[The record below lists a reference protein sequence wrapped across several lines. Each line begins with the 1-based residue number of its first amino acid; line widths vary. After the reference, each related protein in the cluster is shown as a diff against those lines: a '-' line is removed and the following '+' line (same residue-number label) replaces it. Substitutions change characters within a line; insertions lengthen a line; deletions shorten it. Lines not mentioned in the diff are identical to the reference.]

1 MTANPAAE
9 QQDFLKDCADFT
21 SSGRLAD
28 YALFEQ
34 YYDGEQNVKLT
45 DRTKRFLEQHGSQV
59 KWCENFSEVIVDVLA
74 ERLVVSGFG
83 IYSEDEGD
91 TSAAED
97 AQANLSAE
105 LHSYVDDLLEQNIFD
120 SMQDVAHT
128 TGLIKGDAFLVA
140 YVDEGKPCLTW
151 NPPETFKVY
160 YSTEKPD
167 EMKLAVKKWNTKK
180 EGPSNPEGAAITRM
194 NLYYEDRIE
203 KYFCASDD
211 GDFEKWTEP
220 QDEGKEQEP
229 WPAPWVDSDE
239 QPLGIPVFHL
249 KYKSLGRP
257 MGRSRLKAAIPFQDE
272 LNKQVVDLMMVM
284 DHLGWPQRYVFG
296 VDLDQGQVDSLIGDY
311 LTGGNTEIKVGQFD
325 AANPQGILD
334 SIDATLARL
343 SRRCRVPL
351 YQITGGTMPSGESL
365 KAAESGIVRT
375 ALLTQTEWGSVWEN
389 AVRMLIRLGQT
400 FADAPPADLDT
411 LTIRCE
417 WDDAES
423 RNDLEEANT
432 ALIYDQLGV
441 SKDTN
446 LTRLGFDPEEERDK
460 KAQELAESKQTQDMF
475 FNAGNADGAAS
486 EEPTMPMDGQVM
498 AGTAV

>member
-1 MTANPAAE
+1 MIAPTRKLIPVVDNPTPTPNAE
-9 QQDFLKDCADFT
+9 QQDFLKDCADFI

-28 YALFEQ
+28 YALFEN
-34 YYDGEQNVKLT
+34 YYDGNQNVKLT

-83 IYSEDEGD
+83 VYGEE
-91 TSAAED
+91 ED
-97 AQANLSAE
+97 ADTTE
-105 LHSYVDDLLEQNIFD
+105 IHSYVDDLLEQNIFD

-128 TGLIKGDAFLVA
+128 TALIKGDAFLVA
-140 YVDEGKPCLTW
+140 YVDDGKPRLTW
-151 NPPETFKVY
+151 NPPEAFKVY
-160 YSTEKPD
+160 YSAEKPD
-167 EMKLAVKKWNTKK
+167 EPELFVKKWDTKK
-180 EGPSNPEGAAITRM
+180 EGPSNPEGRAITRM

-211 GDFEKWTEP
+211 GDFEKWTT
-220 QDEGKEQEP
+220 EGEE
-229 WPAPWVDSDE
+229 WPAPWVDSAGE
-239 QPLGIPVFHL
+239 PLGIPVFHL

-284 DHLGWPQRYVFG
+284 DHLGWPQRWCTG
-296 VDLDQGQVDSLIGDY
+296 VDLDQGKLDTLIGDY
-311 LTGGNTEIKVGQFD
+311 VTAPNASEFSAGQWD
-325 AANPQGILD
+325 AADPKGILD
-334 SIDATLARL
+334 SIEATLKRL

-351 YQITGGTMPSGESL
+351 HLITGGDAPSGESL

-375 ALLTQTEWGSVWEN
+375 AQLTQTEWGSVWEN

-400 FADAPPADLDT
+400 FADAPAADLDT

-417 WDDAES
+417 WDSAES
-423 RNDLEEANT
+423 RNDKEQAET

-460 KAQELAESKQTQDMF
+460 KAQELSESKDRQDMF
-475 FNAGNADGAAS
+475 FSAGNADGAAAT
-486 EEPTMPMDGQVM
+486 EPILTP
-498 AGTAV
+498 AGTAVA